1 MSDESIASNDG
12 DLFSKRYELKFTI
25 TPNLATEI
33 QDWALEHMGPDPF
46 LAGREEDS
54 YQVTSLYLDTPQFG
68 IFHRQ
73 PESENRKYRVRRYG
87 DSSTVW
93 LEVKRKRG
101 DLVRKKRTWID
112 ESDVPRL
119 AESGIL
125 NEDQESAN
133 SDHWFRARINRYEL
147 QPCTW
152 IEYRR
157 FARVHESTSLGARLT
172 IDRDI
177 RCLTARGWS
186 VPHGLGAAA
195 SSITPHCQLELKFCN
210 ALPMLF
216 KSLMNKFSLARS
228 VLSKYRTSVNVCYL
242 IVPKSAAS

>member
-1 MSDESIASNDG
+1 MSVEPVASNEDN
-12 DLFSKRYELKFTI
+12 LFSKRYELKFTVSSK
-25 TPNLATEI
+25 LASEI
-33 QDWALEHMGPDPF
+33 QDWALENMGPDPF
-46 LAGREEDS
+46 LAGRDLDS

-73 PESENRKYRVRRYG
+73 PESENRKYRIRRYG
-87 DSSTVW
+87 DSSKLW
-93 LEVKRKRG
+93 LEVKRKKG

-112 ESDVPRL
+112 EDNMPHL
-119 AESGIL
+119 TNDADLIEDPESV
-125 NEDQESAN
+125 N
-133 SDHWFRARINRYEL
+133 SSQWFRSRINRFEL

-157 FARVHESTSLGARLT
+157 FARVHDTSGLGARLT

-177 RCLTARGWS
+177 RCLTARDWS
-186 VPHGLGAAA
+186 VPNGLGAAA

-210 ALPMLF
+210 TLPTLF
-216 KSLMNKFSLARS
+216 KSLMNTFSLARS

>member
-1 MSDESIASNDG
+1 MSVEPVASNKDN
-12 DLFSKRYELKFTI
+12 LFSKRYELKFTVSS
-25 TPNLATEI
+25 TLASEI
-33 QDWALEHMGPDPF
+33 QDWALENMGPDPF
-46 LAGREEDS
+46 LAGRDLDS

-73 PESENRKYRVRRYG
+73 PESENRKYRIRRYG
-87 DSSTVW
+87 DSSKLW
-93 LEVKRKRG
+93 LEVKRKKG

-112 ESDVPRL
+112 DDNMQHLTNDADLIEDPES
-119 AESGIL
+119 E
-125 NEDQESAN
+125 N
-133 SDHWFRARINRYEL
+133 SSQWFRSRINQFEL

-157 FARVHESTSLGARLT
+157 FARVHDTSGLGARLT

-177 RCLTARGWS
+177 RCLTARDWS
-186 VPHGLGAAA
+186 VPNGLGAAA

-210 ALPMLF
+210 TLPTLF
-216 KSLMNKFSLARS
+216 KSLMNTFSLARS

>member
-1 MSDESIASNDG
+1 MSAESVASNDG
-12 DLFSKRYELKFTI
+12 DLFSKRYEIKFTV
-25 TPNLATEI
+25 TPNLAAEI
-33 QDWALEHMGPDPF
+33 QDWALVNMGPDPF
-46 LAGREEDS
+46 LADREEDS
-54 YQVTSLYLDTPQFG
+54 YRVTSLYLDTPQFG

-87 DSSTVW
+87 DSSKVW
-93 LEVKRKRG
+93 LEVKRKKG

-112 ESDVPRL
+112 ETAVPHLTELVDSSDEHEP
-119 AESGIL
+119 E
-125 NEDQESAN
+125 N
-133 SDHWFRARINRYEL
+133 SDHWFRARVNRYEL

-177 RCLTARGWS
+177 RCLTARDWS
-186 VPHGLGAAA
+186 VPNGLGAAA
-195 SSITPHCQLELKFCN
+195 ASITPNCQLELKFCN
-210 ALPMLF
+210 TLPALF
-216 KSLMNKFSLARS
+216 KSLMNTFSLARS

>member
-1 MSDESIASNDG
+1 MSDESIALNDG
-12 DLFSKRYELKFTI
+12 NLFSKRYELKFTV
-25 TPNLATEI
+25 TTNLAAEI
-33 QDWALEHMGPDPF
+33 QDWALENMGPDPF
-46 LAGREEDS
+46 LADREEDS
-54 YQVTSLYLDTPQFG
+54 YRVTSLYLDTPQFG

-93 LEVKRKRG
+93 LEVKRKKG

-112 ESDVPRL
+112 EREVPNLTNHQASVDEPESD
-119 AESGIL
+119 
-125 NEDQESAN
+125 N
-133 SDHWFRARINRYEL
+133 SDHWFRSRIKRFEL

-157 FARVHESTSLGARLT
+157 FARVDESASSGARLT
-172 IDRDI
+172 IDREI
-177 RCLTARGWS
+177 RCLTAREWN
-186 VPHGLGAAA
+186 VPSGLGAAA
-195 SSITPHCQLELKFCN
+195 SPITSNCQLELKFCN
-210 ALPMLF
+210 TMPMLF

>member
-1 MSDESIASNDG
+1 MSVESVASNDG
-12 DLFSKRYELKFTI
+12 DLFSKRYELKFTVAQ
-25 TPNLATEI
+25 NLAAEI
-33 QDWALEHMGPDPF
+33 QDWALENMGPDPF
-46 LAGREEDS
+46 LAGREVDS

-87 DSSTVW
+87 DSSMVW
-93 LEVKRKRG
+93 LEVKRKKG

-112 ESDVPRL
+112 ETTV
-119 AESGIL
+119 SGLTQSVDSI
-125 NEDQESAN
+125 EEQETEN
-133 SDHWFRARINRYEL
+133 SDRWFRERINRYEL

-177 RCLTARGWS
+177 RCLTARDWS
-186 VPHGLGAAA
+186 VPNGLGATA
-195 SSITPHCQLELKFCN
+195 SCITPHCQLELKFCN
-210 ALPMLF
+210 TLPALF
-216 KSLMNKFSLARS
+216 KSLMNTFSLARS

>member
-1 MSDESIASNDG
+1 MSVEPVASNKDN
-12 DLFSKRYELKFTI
+12 LFSKRYELKFTVSS
-25 TPNLATEI
+25 TLASEI
-33 QDWALEHMGPDPF
+33 QDWALENMGPDPF
-46 LAGREEDS
+46 LAGRDLDS

-73 PESENRKYRVRRYG
+73 PESENRKYRIRRYG
-87 DSSTVW
+87 DSSKLW
-93 LEVKRKRG
+93 LEVKRKKG

-112 ESDVPRL
+112 EDNMPHL
-119 AESGIL
+119 TNEADLIEDPESV
-125 NEDQESAN
+125 N
-133 SDHWFRARINRYEL
+133 SSQWFRSRINRFEL

-157 FARVHESTSLGARLT
+157 FARVHDTSGLGARLT

-177 RCLTARGWS
+177 RCLTARDWS
-186 VPHGLGAAA
+186 VPNGLGAAA

-210 ALPMLF
+210 TLPTLF
-216 KSLMNKFSLARS
+216 KSLMNTFSLARS

>member
-1 MSDESIASNDG
+1 MSVEPVASNKDN
-12 DLFSKRYELKFTI
+12 LFSKRYELKFTVSS
-25 TPNLATEI
+25 TLASEI
-33 QDWALEHMGPDPF
+33 QDWALENMGPDPF
-46 LAGREEDS
+46 LAGRDLDS

-73 PESENRKYRVRRYG
+73 PESENRKYRIRRYG
-87 DSSTVW
+87 DSSKLW
-93 LEVKRKRG
+93 LEVKRKKG

-112 ESDVPRL
+112 DDNMQHLTNDADLIEDPES
-119 AESGIL
+119 E
-125 NEDQESAN
+125 N
-133 SDHWFRARINRYEL
+133 SSQWFRSRINRFEL

-157 FARVHESTSLGARLT
+157 FARVHDTSGLGARLT

-177 RCLTARGWS
+177 RCLTARDWS
-186 VPHGLGAAA
+186 VPNGLGAAA

-210 ALPMLF
+210 TLPTLF
-216 KSLMNKFSLARS
+216 KSLMNTFSLARS